1 MRWAVHAARLR
12 GSKQILIGNLEARKP
27 FGSLRVDRRITLK
40 WILNKYK
47 AL

>member
-12 GSKQILIGNLEARKP
+12 ESKQILIGSLETWKP

-40 WILNKYK
+40 
-47 AL
+47 